1 MASYSHNE
9 KSKLPPKIKPLDVS
23 VINKIAAGEIIVAP
37 ANALKELLENSID
50 AGSTSIDIV
59 VKDGGLKLLQITDN
73 GHGINREDLGIL
85 CERFTT
91 SKISS
96 FEDLTK
102 IATYGFRGEALASI
116 SHIAHLTVT
125 TRSKESDCA
134 WRATY
139 LDGKLAP
146 VKGGATADPRPVA
159 GRIGT
164 QILVEDLFF
173 NVPSRLR
180 AFRSAGDEYN
190 RIADVVGRYAIHSE
204 GIAFTCKK
212 QGEAH
217 HSLITTAQA
226 STVDRIRTVY
236 GAAIANELVKINVAG
251 DKRLGL
257 VGASGYATNAN
268 FNAKK
273 SYQPVLFIN
282 HRAVTCDPLKRAL
295 SQLYSAFLPKGG
307 HSFTYLSLLIAP
319 DKLDVN
325 VHPTKREVRFL
336 NEDDIIQRVCESVQ
350 HALGEVDTSRV
361 FKTQS
366 VLMAKPVDSPSPL
379 TSAQKRTYEYN
390 MVRTDAK
397 ERKITTMFRNP
408 PTKSTSGVSTMSS
421 VPQSPSDSPVPD
433 DDDLRI
439 NADTE
444 TAVDDHYEIVE
455 RERVN
460 IRLHSVKQLRE
471 EVRQDLHKGLTDIF
485 ANHIFVGIVDENKR
499 LAAIQCDV
507 KLYLVDY
514 AAVSYELFYQIG
526 LSDFGNFGVI
536 QLSPPLSIRSLLKLA
551 VADGDQMNND
561 QETEICRIA
570 DQMISMRAML
580 LEYFSLDITA
590 EGDIRSIPLLLKGY
604 TPSVA
609 KLPTLLYRLG
619 HNVNW
624 TNEKECFSTLLREI
638 AIFYVPESLPIPAP
652 VSLDIQVSSQRAPS
666 EDTDTIQPLDKRRS
680 ELKDKIEKCIF
691 PTIRRRLL
699 ATKKLLGNVI
709 EVAALPGLYKIF
721 ERC

>member
-1 MASYSHNE
+1 MDSDTDSE
-9 KSKLPPKIKPLDVS
+9 KLKLPPKIKPLDVS
-23 VINKIAAGEIIVAP
+23 VINRIAAGEIIVAP
-37 ANALKELLENSID
+37 ANALKEMLENSID

-59 VKDGGLKLLQITDN
+59 VKDGGLKLLQISDN
-73 GHGINREDLGIL
+73 GHGINRDDLGIL

-96 FEDLTK
+96 FEDLNA

-125 TRSKESDCA
+125 TRSEDSDCA

-139 LDGKLAP
+139 LDSKLVPA
-146 VKGGATADPRPVA
+146 KGGASADPRPVA
-159 GRIGT
+159 GRKGT

-180 AFRSAGDEYN
+180 AFRSPADEYN
-190 RIADVVGRYAIHSE
+190 RIADVVGRYAIHCE

-212 QGEAH
+212 HGEPH

-226 STVDRIRTVY
+226 STIDRIRTVY
-236 GAAIANELVKINVAG
+236 GVAIANELIKVSVAE

-257 VGASGYATNAN
+257 VGASGYITNAN

-273 SYQPVLFIN
+273 NYQPVLFIN

-295 SQLYSAFLPKGG
+295 AQLYSAFLPKGS
-307 HSFTYLSLLIAP
+307 HSFTYLSLRIAP

-336 NEDDIIQRVCESVQ
+336 NEDEIIQRICDNVQ
-350 HALGEVDTSRV
+350 HVLGEVDTSRA

-366 VLMAKPVDSPSPL
+366 VLMAKSVDSPSPL
-379 TSAQKRTYEYN
+379 NNAQKRTYEYN

-397 ERKITTMFRNP
+397 ERKITTMFKQP
-408 PTKSTSGVSTMSS
+408 PSKSLSGSATVLHSL
-421 VPQSPSDSPVPD
+421 PHSPSDSPGRDADVVPISTD
-433 DDDLRI
+433 I
-439 NADTE
+439 E
-444 TAVDDHYEIVE
+444 TTAEDPYETVE
-455 RERVN
+455 RARVH

-471 EVRQDLHKGLTDIF
+471 DVRNDLHKGLTDIF
-485 ANHIFVGIVDENKR
+485 ANHTFVGIVDENKR

-514 AAVSYELFYQIG
+514 AAVSYEIFYQIG

-536 QLSPPLSIRSLLKLA
+536 QLAPALSLRSLLKLA
-551 VADGDQMNND
+551 VADCEQISAE
-561 QETEICRIA
+561 QESEICRIT
-570 DQMISMRAML
+570 DQLMTMRMML

-590 EGDIRSIPLLLKGY
+590 DGDIKSIPLLLKGY
-604 TPSVA
+604 TPSVV
-609 KLPTLLYRLG
+609 KLPMFLYRLG
-619 HNVNW
+619 HNVDW
-624 TNEKECFSTLLREI
+624 AHEKECFETILREI
-638 AIFYVPESLPIPAP
+638 AIFYVPESLPILPPAP
-652 VSLDIQVSSQRAPS
+652 LGDGASSQRASNDS
-666 EDTDTIQPLDKRRS
+666 ENIQPLEKRRS
-680 ELKDKIEKCIF
+680 ELMDRIDKCIF

-699 ATKKLLGNVI
+699 ATKKLLGSVI
-709 EVAALPGLYKIF
+709 EVADLPGLYKIF